1 MNDIAPRPS
10 SYAFE
15 ELMAC
20 ARGEMF
26 GPGNA
31 QLPAPPML
39 LFDRITHI
47 DDHGGQHGKGYIEAE
62 FDINP
67 SLWFFDC
74 HFIGDPVM
82 PGSLGLDALW
92 QLVGFYLGWIG
103 GKGSGRALGVIGIPG
118 DRRDEDLLAV
128 GRLASKLDR
137 VIVRDDKYRRGRAPG
152 EISRIIAEGRRE
164 GGMHED
170 SIDIMHNETEALEL
184 AMSMMQDN
192 DLVFVLADEVPVVL
206 EQVRRLASSHA

>member
-1 MNDIAPRPS
+1 MTDVKAKDHYS
-10 SYAFE
+10 FE
-15 ELMAC
+15 ELMSC
-20 ARGEMF
+20 ARGEMY

-39 LFDRITHI
+39 LFDRITQI
-47 DDHGGQHGKGYIEAE
+47 NDTGGAHGKGYIEAE

-103 GKGSGRALGVIGIPG
+103 GKGSGRALGCGEVRFGGEVTPNIKKVTYKV
-118 DRRDEDLLAV
+118 EM
-128 GRLASKLDR
+128 KR
-137 VIVRDDKYRRGRAPG
+137 VINRR
-152 EISRIIAEGRRE
+152 
-164 GGMHED
+164 
-170 SIDIMHNETEALEL
+170 
-184 AMSMMQDN
+184 
-192 DLVFVLADEVPVVL
+192 LVMGIGDGVL
-206 EQVRRLASSHA
+206 EADGNPIYTAMDLRVGLMSGRSAA

>member
-1 MNDIAPRPS
+1 MTEFAPKDH
-10 SYAFE
+10 YGFD

-39 LFDRITHI
+39 LFDRITMI
-47 DDHGGQHGKGYIEAE
+47 NADGGAHGKGYMEAE

-67 SLWFFDC
+67 DLWFFAC
-74 HFIGDPVM
+74 HFLGDPVM

-103 GKGSGRALGVIGIPG
+103 GKGAGRALGCGEVRFGGEVTPDIKKVTYKI
-118 DRRDEDLLAV
+118 DM
-128 GRLASKLDR
+128 KR
-137 VIVRDDKYRRGRAPG
+137 VINRR
-152 EISRIIAEGRRE
+152 
-164 GGMHED
+164 
-170 SIDIMHNETEALEL
+170 
-184 AMSMMQDN
+184 
-192 DLVFVLADEVPVVL
+192 LVLGIGDGVL
-206 EQVRRLASSHA
+206 EADGNPIYSALDLRVGLKSAQQGTGTES